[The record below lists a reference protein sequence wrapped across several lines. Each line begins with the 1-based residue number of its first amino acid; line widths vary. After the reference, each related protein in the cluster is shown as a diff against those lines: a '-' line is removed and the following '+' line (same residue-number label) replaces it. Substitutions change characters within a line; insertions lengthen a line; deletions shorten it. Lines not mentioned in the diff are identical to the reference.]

1 MKVSDLKSSEELAHV
16 VLEGISPI
24 VTKEPITLYEYVNKE
39 RTDKIKGYATELIL
53 TNQNFEKV
61 RCITTP
67 NMPRIFLG
75 GEISEPTQVEL
86 VNPIAEITWNNE
98 IRLLADDIVLAEDS
112 GVTL

>member
-24 VTKEPITLYEYVNKE
+24 VTKEAIKLYEYVDNK
-39 RTDKIKGYATELIL
+39 RTDKIKGFATTLIL

-61 RCITTP
+61 VCITS
-67 NMPRIFLG
+67 NLPRLFLG
-75 GEISEPTQVEL
+75 AKLEEPTQVEL

-98 IRLLADDIVLAEDS
+98 IRLLADDIVLSQDS
-112 GVTL
+112 EVIL

>member
-24 VTKEPITLYEYVNKE
+24 ATKEAIKLYEYVDNK
-39 RTDKIKGYATELIL
+39 RTDKVKSYATTLIL

-61 RCITTP
+61 RCITP
-67 NMPRIFLG
+67 NMPRVFLG
-75 GEISEPTQVEL
+75 GELSEPTQVEL

-98 IRLLADDIVLAEDS
+98 IRLLADDIVLSQDS
-112 GVTL
+112 EVIL